1 MIYSI
6 IPFAALFINFIVNFD
21 VLFARKSIK
30 RIPAYKTYRSFLL
43 TVTVYF
49 LCDALWG
56 IFDLL
61 NILAI
66 NYIVTIAFF
75 VSMAISVY
83 AWTAFVVAYL
93 GKKTV
98 VAQVLKYVGWGFMI
112 AGVVILIINFFH
124 PIMFEF
130 VDGEYVSHA
139 ARYAFLFAQMLLFI
153 IASIYVFI
161 WSRLVDIKLK
171 DKYIAIGFFGLIM
184 TLAMVFQI
192 IYPNLPVYS
201 LGYILGLVE
210 THTFVVAAEKREYQN
225 ELEEKLVLEQ
235 KQREEIVATKEL
247 AYTDPLTGI
256 KNKHAYVEKEEELD
270 TLIAKSEIK
279 ELSVIVFD
287 LNDLKY
293 INDNLGHNYGDEYIM
308 KSVALIKKYFPNDLL
323 YRFGGDEFVLPIVGP
338 TYKDRHELL
347 KLFNKEVDNNINTS
361 EPIISTGISDYRP
374 GIDNTYRAVFVR
386 ADERMYIRK
395 KQLKGIGSIDIIE
408 AKKNKEIVSND
419 TFSIEDELKL
429 ARQNNKKLNP
439 RILFYKS
446 FYHNEDYPLIDL
458 LNNSSC
464 DVMLEINTRDDSFNL
479 LYQTKDKYF
488 VPVVDDTYRDL
499 YEYTVKNLLH
509 PDDRELYSNFMSPIN
524 FFDRLRNNE
533 IPNFGCEQFRLKLQ
547 DGSYRYVE
555 QVVITGEENGIPEGS
570 FRLYIF
576 DVSNLKNRQFG
587 AVDASNDLNK
597 TYDSLTNL
605 LVEKEFLIRAENL
618 ISINPD
624 ANWCLVGIDIEHF
637 RFFDEWFGHEAG
649 DDLIAKIG
657 NKLKENE
664 KELER
669 VSGYFGKDDFAVL
682 MPYNEEDINR
692 LYEQIRE
699 VILSFGFTA
708 GFLPAFGVAMIEKNM
723 SVVDAFDRS
732 AIASS
737 KAKKDARNRICVYD
751 TQMQFQTIK
760 EYSLL
765 SEFIQGLKNNEVT
778 FYLQPQCRISTG
790 MVVGAEALARWIKP
804 DGTLIPPGV
813 FVPILEK
820 YGFISDLD
828 QNLWEKV
835 CSWLREWIDKGNN
848 AVPISLNVSRADIF
862 TMDVAKT
869 ICEVVDK
876 YKLPHKL
883 IKIEITESSYVEATD
898 LIDTLVYNL
907 RKQGFL
913 VFMDDFGSGYSSL
926 NMLSNLKVDAI
937 KLDAY
942 FLHLADKGHE
952 KGIHI
957 LESVVNMAKV
967 IALPIIVEGVESKEQ
982 SDFLENLGCRYIQG
996 YYFYKPMPIKDFE
1009 ELIKKPNMID
1019 DRGFIVKTNEQIRI
1033 REFLDKNIYSDSML
1047 NNIIGSVAFY
1057 SWKGDKTDI
1066 VRFNEQF
1073 YESVNVADFAD
1084 RLTNIERW
1092 MPAEDIPK
1100 MHEVLRKA
1108 MENKL
1113 NGAEEI
1119 LRFYKQDGTLSSY
1132 SIRFYHLGKKE
1143 GGERFYGSA
1152 KDVTELTDLREEIK
1166 LIANYSKDSLVFMR
1180 KVDNK
1185 WIYSVASRGLADVFD
1200 ISPVELEK
1208 ELNNGDFAK
1217 KRVANRKKFDMLFK
1231 SFAQLAAEKKNFESN
1246 FDVYDSSHHIVVLHL
1261 TFLCVSD
1268 LTNNIEYVL
1277 HAVPIY

>member
-1 MIYSI
+1 MFYSI
-6 IPFAALFINFIVNFD
+6 IPFATLFINFIVNFD

-30 RIPAYKTYRSFLL
+30 RIPAYKTYRLFLI
-43 TVTVYF
+43 TVTIYF
-49 LCDALWG
+49 FSDALWG
-56 IFDLL
+56 VFDLL
-61 NILAI
+61 NILI
-66 NYIVTIAFF
+66 LNYIVTIAFF
-75 VSMAISVY
+75 VTMSISVY
-83 AWTAFVVAYL
+83 AWTAFVIAYL
-93 GKKTV
+93 GKKTIF
-98 VAQVLKYVGWGFMI
+98 AKVLKYVGWGFI
-112 AGVVILIINFFH
+112 VAGIVILIVNIFK

-130 VDGEYVSHA
+130 VGGEYKSHT
-139 ARYAFLFAQMLLFI
+139 ARYAYLFAQMLMFI
-153 IASIYVFI
+153 ITSIYVFI
-161 WSRLVDIKLK
+161 WSRMVDAKSK

-184 TLAMVFQI
+184 TLAMAFQI
-192 IYPNLPVYS
+192 MYPDLPVYS

-210 THTFVVAAEKREYQN
+210 IHTFVVAAEKREYQN
-225 ELEEKLVLEQ
+225 ELEDKLVLEQ

-256 KNKHAYVEKEEELD
+256 KNKHAYVEIEEELD
-270 TLIAKSEIK
+270 KRISNNEIK
-279 ELSVIVFD
+279 ELSIVVFD

-293 INDNLGHNYGDEYIM
+293 INDNLGHDYGDEYI
-308 KSVALIKKYFPNDLL
+308 KKCVALIKKYFPNDLV

-338 TYKDRHELL
+338 TYKDRHEIL
-347 KLFNKEVDNNINTS
+347 KLFNKEVDKNINTS

-374 GIDNTYRAVFVR
+374 GVDNTYRAVFVR

-395 KQLKGIGSIDIIE
+395 KQLKEMGSIDIIE
-408 AKKNKEIVSND
+408 AKKNREIVAND
-419 TFSIEDELKL
+419 TFSIEEELKI
-429 ARQNNKKLNP
+429 AKQSNKSLNP

-464 DVMLEINTRDDSFNL
+464 DVMLEVDTKDDTFNL
-479 LYQTKDKYF
+479 LYHTKDKYF
-488 VPVVDDTYRDL
+488 VPIVDDSYRDL

-509 PDDRELYSNFMSPIN
+509 PDDREIYANYMNPKN
-524 FFDRLRNNE
+524 FFERLRNNE
-533 IPNFGCEQFRLKLQ
+533 IPNFGCEQFRYKLQ

-555 QVVITGEENGIPEGS
+555 QVVITGGENGIPEGS
-570 FRLYIF
+570 FRLYLF
-576 DVSNLKNRQFG
+576 DVNNLKNRQLG

-597 TYDSLTNL
+597 THDSLTNL
-605 LVEKEFLIRAENL
+605 LVEKEFLIRGGNL
-618 ISINPD
+618 INLNPD

-637 RFFDEWFGHEAG
+637 RFFGEWYGREAC
-649 DDLIAKIG
+649 DDLLAKIG
-657 NKLKENE
+657 SKLKENE

-682 MPYNEEDINR
+682 MPYDEQEIKN
-692 LYEQIRE
+692 LYEQVRE
-699 VILSFGFTA
+699 VILSFGLTA
-708 GFLPAFGVAMIEKNM
+708 GFMPAFGVAMIEKNM
-723 SVVDAFDRS
+723 TLADAFDRS

-751 TQMQFQTIK
+751 SEMQFQTIK
-760 EYSLL
+760 EYSIL
-765 SEFIQGLKNNEVT
+765 SEFIQGLKRDEVT

-790 MVVGAEALARWIKP
+790 KIVGAEALARWIKS
-804 DGTLIPPGV
+804 DGTLVSPGV

-835 CSWLREWIDKGNN
+835 CGWLREWIDKGNTP
-848 AVPISLNVSRADIF
+848 VPISLNVSRSDIF
-862 TMDVAKT
+862 TLDVAKT

-913 VFMDDFGSGYSSL
+913 VLMDDFGSGYSSL

-937 KLDAY
+937 KLDAN
-942 FLHLADKGHE
+942 FLHLADQGHE

-957 LESVVNMAKV
+957 LESVVNMTKV
-967 IALPIIVEGVESKEQ
+967 IALPIIVEGVETKEQ

-996 YYFYKPMPIKDFE
+996 YYFYKPMPVKDFE
-1009 ELIKKPNMID
+1009 ELIERPEMID
-1019 DRGFIVKTNEQIRI
+1019 NRGFIVKTNEQLRI

-1057 SWKGDKTDI
+1057 SWRGDKTDI

-1073 YESVNVADFAD
+1073 YASVNAADFAE
-1084 RLTNIERW
+1084 RLNNIERW
-1092 MPAEDIPK
+1092 MPPEDVPK
-1100 MHEVLRKA
+1100 MHEVFQKA
-1108 MENKL
+1108 MTNKL

-1119 LRFYKQDGTLSSY
+1119 LRFYKPDGTLSSY
-1132 SIRFYHLGKKE
+1132 SIHFYHLGKKE

-1166 LIANYSKDSLVFMR
+1166 LIANYSKDSLVFLR

-1200 ISPVELEK
+1200 ISPMELEK
-1208 ELNNGDFAK
+1208 ELNNNEFSR
-1217 KRVANRKKFDMLFK
+1217 KRVVNRKKFDTLLK
-1231 SFAQLAAEKKNFESN
+1231 SFNQLAEENRNFECN
-1246 FDVYDSSHHIVVLHL
+1246 FDVYDSGHHVVVLHL
-1261 TFLCVSD
+1261 NFLCVSE
-1268 LTNNIEYVL
+1268 LANNIEYVL
-1277 HAVPIY
+1277 HAIPIY